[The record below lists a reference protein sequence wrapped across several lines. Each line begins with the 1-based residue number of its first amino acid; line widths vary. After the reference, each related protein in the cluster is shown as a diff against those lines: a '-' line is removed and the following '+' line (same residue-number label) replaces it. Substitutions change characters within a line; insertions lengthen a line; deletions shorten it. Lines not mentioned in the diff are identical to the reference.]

1 MKLQRTT
8 LILIVLALG
17 LGGFVYFHEI
27 KVEPQRQAAKAKQGK
42 LFSFEKEQIQ
52 AFTIKNPEQ
61 TLKFER
67 VNQQPGDEK
76 RISPWQ
82 MKFPLDVP
90 ASDPSV
96 SFLLNWLVD
105 AKSDRTLTVS
115 ADDLQEY
122 GLDKPQAKI
131 EVTLKNQET
140 HELILGKP
148 NFNKSFLYAEADPP
162 VNKPQQRE
170 VVLVPMDF
178 QYAVSRPLSEW
189 QAKAEKTPDN
199 SGNNSDQP
207 VPEKL
212 EEASPSPSP

>member
-17 LGGFVYFHEI
+17 LGSFVYFYEI
-27 KVEPQRQAAKAKQGK
+27 KAEPQRQAAKAKQGK

-82 MKFPLDVP
+82 MKLPLDVP

-105 AKSDRTLTVS
+105 AKSDRTLTVP

-122 GLDKPQAKI
+122 GLDRPQAKV

-170 VVLVPMDF
+170 LVLVPMDF
-178 QYAVSRPLSEW
+178 QYAVNRPLSEW
-189 QAKAEKTPDN
+189 QAKAEKKPDN
-199 SGNNSDQP
+199 SDKS
-207 VPEKL
+207 VPENSEKSTP
-212 EEASPSPSP
+212 APSP